1 MFKFKFQ
8 KALDYKIQLEDEAK
22 ARVQKKKEEERT
34 EIEKLN
40 IMKDE
45 RVLFIK
51 KYEENTHGRLDIK
64 MLTDYSN
71 YLVIIEKKIEEQIKK
86 IEDISLQVE
95 KLQGEYFESVKERK
109 IFDKLKEKEKDK
121 YTEEEAKTE
130 QKLIDE
136 ISNNLYNR
144 RS

>member
-1 MFKFKFQ
+1 MRQ
-8 KALDYKIQLEDEAK
+8 KVEY
-22 ARVQKKKEEERT
+22 RRKKEEERT

-40 IMKDE
+40 IMKE
-45 RVLFIK
+45 QRIIFIK
-51 KYEENTHGRLDIK
+51 KYEENTRGRLDIK

-71 YLVIIEKKIEEQIKK
+71 YLVIIEKEIEQQQKKIEEL
-86 IEDISLQVE
+86 SLQVE

-121 YTEEEAKTE
+121 YTEEEAKNE

>member
-22 ARVQKKKEEERT
+22 ARLQKKKEEERA

-40 IMKDE
+40 IIKDE

-51 KYEENTHGRLDIK
+51 KYEENTRGKLDIK
-64 MLTDYSN
+64 MLTEYSN

-86 IEDISLQVE
+86 IEEISLQVE

-109 IFDKLKEKEKDK
+109 IFEKLKEKEKYK
-121 YTEEEAKTE
+121 YTEEENKTE
-130 QKLIDE
+130 QKMIDE

-144 RS
+144 RN

>member
-22 ARVQKKKEEERT
+22 ARLQKKKEEERA

-40 IMKDE
+40 IIKDE

-51 KYEENTHGRLDIK
+51 KYEENTRGKLDIK
-64 MLTDYSN
+64 MLTEYSN

-86 IEDISLQVE
+86 IEEISLQVE

-109 IFDKLKEKEKDK
+109 IFERYIVLLS
-121 YTEEEAKTE
+121 KTV
-130 QKLIDE
+130 
-136 ISNNLYNR
+136 
-144 RS
+144 